1 MRALRKTKT
10 FPDGWKLTFSELSNI
25 HPSNQA
31 IADAMRA
38 YMAGTNRHDI
48 RNLERAVMSE
58 YEEQKVMARFD
69 CCSIR
74 FRWTC
79 ISKQHV
85 SPFAER
91 FAFAIYSGKKLLAAV
106 FEDSGLGGRV
116 VERGDYKAI

>member
-1 MRALRKTKT
+1 MRALRRTKT
-10 FPDGWKLTFSELSNI
+10 FPSGWKLTFSELANI

-31 IADAMRA
+31 ISDAMCD

-48 RNLERAVMSE
+48 RNLERKVMNTF
-58 YEEQKVMARFD
+58 EEQKIMARFD

-74 FRWTC
+74 FKWTC

-106 FEDSGLGGRV
+106 FESENLRGFG
-116 VERGDYKAI
+116 VEREDYVP